1 MSSFP
6 DLVSLPSSVRMRVL
20 ERASAIQKTQ
30 YALRLIIEKASGRY
44 PGKRVW
50 FDGLKVPAYELI
62 VKLDKDA

>member
-1 MSSFP
+1 
-6 DLVSLPSSVRMRVL
+6 MRVL
-20 ERASAIQKTQ
+20 EKASAIQKTR